1 MRYILSFMFFMLG
14 VMIEYFAAHPQ
25 YWKSGNPNVDSM
37 IALFSGLALIWLSVA
52 LVLVRDEKK

>member
-1 MRYILSFMFFMLG
+1 MFFMLG

-52 LVLVRDEKK
+52 LLLVRDEKK